1 MYNVGGFLFEDE
13 ETAAQARKE
22 EEGIRFI
29 KEKSKLT
36 NPEVVLKIYQT
47 VLQQKLFMTPVGLR
61 FLVELQNF
69 LLTSPD
75 VDKAEIPAIDTSSFI
90 KAIVVE
96 KEVPVKRKFGR
107 AEKKERVQT
116 ASAGSYKTAFHVS
129 LFFAVIFGVSVLGM
143 FVIAELSGNNVNII
157 NYRNEIINQ
166 YEKWEQE
173 LESEEDRLK
182 EWEQELEQ
190 REEALEGAGT
200 TN

>member
-13 ETAAQARKE
+13 ETAAQAKKE

-47 VLQQKLFMTPVGLR
+47 VLQQKLFITPVGLR

-69 LLTSPD
+69 LLASPE
-75 VDKAEIPAIDTSSFI
+75 VDKGEIPAIDTSSFI

-96 KEVPVKRKFGR
+96 KEVPVKSRFGR
-107 AEKKERVQT
+107 AERKERVQT
-116 ASAGSYKTAFHVS
+116 ASSGSYKAAFHVA
-129 LFFAVIFGVSVLGM
+129 LFFAIVFGISVLGM
-143 FVIAELSGNNVNII
+143 FIITELSGNNVNIL

-166 YEKWEQE
+166 YEQWAQE
-173 LESEEDRLK
+173 LESEEGRLE
-182 EWEQELEQ
+182 EWEKELKQ
-190 REEALEGAGT
+190 REEALKGT
-200 TN
+200 QTVD